1 MVVLLK
7 LINNIEVVGE
17 VEAETSDLV
26 ILKNPLQINYRY
38 YIGSMPSV
46 SFVKYSMFADSDT
59 ASFKRDHI
67 ITNHRAREA
76 FVEFYYH
83 SVGDYSSTNNV
94 DNELKNIVEREQAED
109 NKSEFFKNVLE
120 NMSVDDL
127 VKN

>member
-17 VEAETSDLV
+17 VEVETSNMIV
-26 ILKNPLQINYRY
+26 LKNPLQINYRY

-59 ASFKRDHI
+59 ATFQHSHVISKHQ
-67 ITNHRAREA
+67 AREA
-76 FVEFYYH
+76 FVKFYYH
-83 SVGDYSSTNNV
+83 SVQNYSVTQNV
-94 DNELKNIVEREQAED
+94 DDELKSIVEKEQAED
-109 NKSEFFKNVLE
+109 NKQEFFKNVLE
-120 NMSVDDL
+120 NMSVEDL

>member
-7 LINNIEVVGE
+7 LINNVEVVGE
-17 VEAETSDLV
+17 VEAETSDLI

-59 ASFKRDHI
+59 ASFNRSHV
-67 ITNHRAREA
+67 ITNHRARDA
-76 FVEFYYH
+76 FVDFYYH
-83 SVGDYSSTNNV
+83 SIGNYSSTDNV
-94 DNELKNIVEREQAED
+94 DDELKTIVEREQAED
-109 NKSEFFKNVLE
+109 NRSEFFKSVLE